1 MWCMIRY
8 VPAYSPRL
16 RFEEYGW
23 KLIPLEAG
31 DRMGAA
37 DPVYTESYWNSISI
51 RAYQQEDIWYEE
63 FVLFIGVCDPHIHP
77 FDIELDDFSQETAE
91 AGLIKHIRLCIR
103 C

>member
-1 MWCMIRY
+1 MIRY

-63 FVLFIGVCDPHIHP
+63 FVLFIGVCV
-77 FDIELDDFSQETAE
+77 T
-91 AGLIKHIRLCIR
+91 LISILSTLSSTTFLRKRLKR
-103 C
+103 A